1 MERRNLHPKNI
12 DMFCQASHELQLD
25 GAVYAMLDKEIAE
38 KTRELRHMRG
48 EDLQGLNIEEL
59 QKLEK
64 LIQGSLCRVLEEKE
78 DKIVNEMDALKRK
91 MEELIEENQ
100 RLEQQLMNLSAGKGQ
115 LLERGQSSDSL
126 VTNISSMSSADL
138 RQDSDSSCAFLTLGL
153 ACYSHFHANGFYEF
167 HSLDV
172 VPLVNE
178 PPLMKNLLNLLL
190 LGFDLLLLRLRRRLV
205 NKDDEPKKEE
215 EGDLDG

>member
-1 MERRNLHPKNI
+1 
-12 DMFCQASHELQLD
+12 MFGQPSLELQLD
-25 GAVYAMLDKEIAE
+25 GAVYAMLNKEIAE
-38 KTRELRHMRG
+38 KTRELRQMRG

-78 DKIVNEMDALKRK
+78 DKIVNEMEALKRK
-91 MEELIEENQ
+91 VTFLTTYMF
-100 RLEQQLMNLSAGKGQ
+100 RLFMQKFVMNLSAGKGQ

-153 ACYSHFHANGFYEF
+153 ACYSHFQANGFYEF
-167 HSLDV
+167 HSVCLW
-172 VPLVNE
+172 LCTHSNA
-178 PPLMKNLLNLLL
+178 L
-190 LGFDLLLLRLRRRLV
+190 
-205 NKDDEPKKEE
+205 
-215 EGDLDG
+215 